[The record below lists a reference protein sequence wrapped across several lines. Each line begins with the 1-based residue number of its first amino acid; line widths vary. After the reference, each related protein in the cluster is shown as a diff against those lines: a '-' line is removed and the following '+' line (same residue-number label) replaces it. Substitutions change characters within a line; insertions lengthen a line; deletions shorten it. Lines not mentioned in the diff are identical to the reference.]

1 MSDGLERDPVVAMW
15 LEQPEEEHPVEVER
29 FARSWAESLRD
40 RTRSEILMSI
50 GAAVLFLML
59 VGWRLMMDWGR
70 LPKLGWVAAAAVVG
84 WSLVSL
90 YWFRHRIWH
99 GSGRQ
104 RDFAAAG
111 LEYYRA
117 ELEQRSVHLRNAWL
131 WHGPLFLACAILVAL
146 LAGSGIAEWGRLR
159 NVLPLV
165 VVLAVWIGF
174 GIRWRYREAAELQ
187 QELREIDGLAGPS
200 QET

>member
-1 MSDGLERDPVVAMW
+1 MRRRKMCDGLERDPVVAMW
-15 LEQPEEEHPVEVER
+15 LEQPEEEHPVEGER
-29 FARSWAESLRD
+29 LARGWAESLGD
-40 RTRSEILMSI
+40 RTRSEILMSM
-50 GAAVLFLML
+50 GAGGLLLLVMGGGLR
-59 VGWRLMMDWGR
+59 VGWGGLA
-70 LPKLGWVAAAAVVG
+70 KLGWVAAAAVVG

-131 WHGPLFLACAILVAL
+131 WHGPLFLACAILGAL
-146 LAGSGIAEWGRLR
+146 LAGSGIA
-159 NVLPLV
+159 
-165 VVLAVWIGF
+165 
-174 GIRWRYREAAELQ
+174 
-187 QELREIDGLAGPS
+187 
-200 QET
+200 